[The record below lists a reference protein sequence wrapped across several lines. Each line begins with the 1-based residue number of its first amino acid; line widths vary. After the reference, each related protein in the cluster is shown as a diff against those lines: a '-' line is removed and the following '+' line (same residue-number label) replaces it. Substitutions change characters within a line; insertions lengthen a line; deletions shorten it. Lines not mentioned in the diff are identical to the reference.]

1 MADNEK
7 IDDRKANADWFTL
20 FLAGAFGGGGVDGS
34 AGDDLQLETGD
45 YLLLETGDFFLLE

>member
-20 FLAGAFGGGGVDGS
+20 FLAGAFGGGGGTIPATAALWAVGNEIEWASDNTMKW
-34 AGDDLQLETGD
+34 D
-45 YLLLETGDFFLLE
+45 